1 MQEIESFFAPLVK
14 RKQEWEI
21 MENQVKLN
29 FRLRDHLRKR
39 VKFKSNIFA
48 LFFKAKTYP
57 LLKP

>member
-1 MQEIESFFAPLVK
+1 MQQIESFFAPLVK

-29 FRLRDHLRKR
+29 FRRDHLRKR

>member
-29 FRLRDHLRKR
+29 FRRDHLRKR

>member
-29 FRLRDHLRKR
+29 YRRDHLRKR

>member
-1 MQEIESFFAPLVK
+1 MQQIESFFAPLVM

-29 FRLRDHLRKR
+29 FRRDHLRKR

>member
-1 MQEIESFFAPLVK
+1 MQQIESFFAPLVK

-29 FRLRDHLRKR
+29 FRRDHLRKR

-48 LFFKAKTYP
+48 LIFKAKTYP

>member
-1 MQEIESFFAPLVK
+1 MQQIESFFAPLVK

-29 FRLRDHLRKR
+29 YRRDHLRKR

>member
-1 MQEIESFFAPLVK
+1 MQQIESFFAPLVK

-21 MENQVKLN
+21 MENQIKLN
-29 FRLRDHLRKR
+29 FRRDHLRKR

>member
-1 MQEIESFFAPLVK
+1 MQQIESFFAPLVK

-29 FRLRDHLRKR
+29 FRRDHLRKR
-39 VKFKSNIFA
+39 VKFKSNIFV

>member
-1 MQEIESFFAPLVK
+1 MQQIESFFAPLVK

-29 FRLRDHLRKR
+29 FRRDHLRKR

-57 LLKP
+57 LLNP